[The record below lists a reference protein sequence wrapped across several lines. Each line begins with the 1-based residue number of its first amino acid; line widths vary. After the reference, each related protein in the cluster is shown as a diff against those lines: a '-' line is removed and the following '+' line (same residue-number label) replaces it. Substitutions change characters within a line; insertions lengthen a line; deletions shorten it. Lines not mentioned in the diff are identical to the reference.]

1 MYQFPRA
8 SVTKYYKWGGLKQW
22 EYIKTDFQI
31 RPHSEIL
38 RLRDLQHIFFRGYN
52 STHNLNITWFRF
64 I

>member
-38 RLRDLQHIFFRGYN
+38 RLR
-52 STHNLNITWFRF
+52 TCNISFLGDT
-64 I
+64 IQPII